1 MVKLF
6 EETYLHSVILIWLR
20 FFCFF
25 KKSTNSYY
33 NFYFFYRHYLE
44 RKLTFEDETKIVGGN
59 VVTDISQR
67 PFKVSYELYFPG
79 YFSVPVCGGAIIDD
93 YTVLTAAHC
102 CLDLI
107 NDDVI
112 VRTGALKK
120 FHQLMKMGRYV
131 RYTFSSNHNIHK
143 SSFGLYFWV
152 QDSLMD
158 TF

>member
-1 MVKLF
+1 MIAGFLF
-6 EETYLHSVILIWLR
+6 FSRIILIRPIPKLV
-20 FFCFF
+20 
-25 KKSTNSYY
+25 
-33 NFYFFYRHYLE
+33 FFYRHYLE

-67 PFKVSYELYFPG
+67 PFQVSYELYFPG

-112 VRTGALKK
+112 VRTGALKVPPADEDGK
-120 FHQLMKMGRYV
+120 V
-131 RYTFSSNHNIHK
+131 C
-143 SSFGLYFWV
+143 
-152 QDSLMD
+152 
-158 TF
+158 

>member
-1 MVKLF
+1 MLWFDGK
-6 EETYLHSVILIWLR
+6 SISNILL
-20 FFCFF
+20 
-25 KKSTNSYY
+25 
-33 NFYFFYRHYLE
+33 FFYRHYLE

-67 PFKVSYELYFPG
+67 PFQVSYELYFPG

-112 VRTGALKK
+112 VRTGALKVPPADEDGK
-120 FHQLMKMGRYV
+120 V
-131 RYTFSSNHNIHK
+131 C
-143 SSFGLYFWV
+143 
-152 QDSLMD
+152 
-158 TF
+158 